1 MADDSRHAS
10 GARPEHVDVLIIG
23 AGASGSVAAK
33 RLGEEGLKVVC
44 LEQGDWPDYDKARAD
59 KPDFELLKG
68 RDWNWNPIT
77 RKWPG
82 DYPIDESES
91 DITALMF
98 NGVGGGSVMYAAHW
112 QRSMP
117 SDFRVRTL
125 DGVGDDWPLTYH
137 DLKPFYERV
146 ETDMGVS
153 GLDGDTAF
161 PPGPGWPLP
170 PSPLGVAGKKVA
182 AAHNK
187 LGWHWWPGPN
197 AIATRA
203 TKHLKACARRGT
215 CLWGCNERAKGT
227 FDLTHWPDA
236 IEAGVDLRTGS
247 RVRKL
252 LAGDDGRILGA
263 EYVDR
268 AGHAFLQTADVTL
281 LCANGVGTP
290 RLLLASATDRYP
302 DGLANSSGL
311 VGKRLMMHPFSTVVG
326 LFDEDLKSWE
336 GPWGQSIHSLEF
348 YETDA
353 RRGFVRGAKWGLQP
367 SGGPVSMTQA
377 YPFGANNPVW
387 GPSFHENIRKR
398 LGRSAMWGII
408 AEDLPDENNRVVLH
422 PELKDADG
430 VPAPKLYYKAD
441 ENSERL
447 VAFHQARAVES
458 FEEAGAYDVIVAPFI
473 RQTGWHLLGTAKMGD
488 DPGTAVVDG
497 YGRSFDHP
505 NLFIL
510 DGSVFPTST
519 GMNPTATIA
528 ALALRNTEHLIAGRR
543 NQEVAR

>member
-1 MADDSRHAS
+1 VPDDRGSGTHQPPKHA
-10 GARPEHVDVLIIG
+10 DVLIIG

-33 RLGEEGLKVVC
+33 RLGEAGFRVVC
-44 LEQGDWPDYDKARAD
+44 LEQGDWIDNDKARAD
-59 KPDFELLKG
+59 KPDYELLQG

-77 RKWPG
+77 RQWPG

-91 DITALMF
+91 DITALMY

-125 DGVGDDWPLTYH
+125 DGVGDDWPLTYE
-137 DLKPFYERV
+137 DLRPFYERV
-146 ETDMGVS
+146 EVDMGVS

-182 AAHNK
+182 AAHNQ

-203 TKHLKACARRGT
+203 TKHLKQCARRGT

-236 IEAGVDLRTGS
+236 LEAGVELRTRC
-247 RVRKL
+247 RVRRIL
-252 LAGDDGRILGA
+252 VGADGRIVGA

-268 AGHAFLQTADVTL
+268 DGNEAVQTADVTIMA
-281 LCANGVGTP
+281 ANGVGTP
-290 RLLLASATDRYP
+290 RLLLASATDRYR

-326 LFDEDLKSWE
+326 LFEEDLKSWE

-367 SGGPVSMTQA
+367 SGGPVSMTRS
-377 YPFGANNPVW
+377 YPFGDNPIW
-387 GPSFHENIRKR
+387 GEKFHENVRKR

-408 AEDLPDENNRVVLH
+408 AEDLPDDRNHVELH
-422 PELKDADG
+422 PTLKDADG
-430 VPAPKLYYKAD
+430 VPAPKIYYRAD

-447 VAFHQARAVES
+447 VAFHQARAAES
-458 FEEAGAYDVIVAPFI
+458 LELAGAYEVVIAPFI

-488 DPGTAVVDG
+488 DPRTSVVDG
-497 YGRSFDHP
+497 FGRAHDHP
-505 NLFIL
+505 NLFII
-510 DGSVFPTST
+510 DGSTFPTST

-528 ALALRNTEHLIAGRR
+528 ALALRSAEHLIATRR
-543 NQEVAR
+543 NLDVTR

>member
-1 MADDSRHAS
+1 MPDDRGNVRHQP
-10 GARPEHVDVLIIG
+10 PEHVDVLIIG

-33 RLGEEGLKVVC
+33 RLGEAGFRVVC
-44 LEQGDWPDYDKARAD
+44 LEQGDWIDNDKARAD
-59 KPDFELLKG
+59 KPDYELLQG

-77 RKWPG
+77 RQWPG

-91 DITALMF
+91 DITALMY

-125 DGVGDDWPLTYH
+125 DGVGDDWPLTYE
-137 DLKPFYERV
+137 DLRPFYERV
-146 ETDMGVS
+146 EADMGVS

-170 PSPLGVAGKKVA
+170 PSPLGVAGMKVA
-182 AAHNK
+182 AAHNE

-203 TKHLKACARRGT
+203 TKHLKQCARRGS
-215 CLWGCNERAKGT
+215 CLWGCNEKAKGT

-236 IEAGVDLRTGS
+236 LEAGVELRTRC
-247 RVRKL
+247 RVRRIVVG
-252 LAGDDGRILGA
+252 ADGRIVGA

-268 AGHAFLQTADVTL
+268 DGNEAVQTADVTIL
-281 LCANGVGTP
+281 AANGVGTP
-290 RLLLASATDRYP
+290 RLLLASETDRYRE
-302 DGLANSSGL
+302 GLANSSGL

-367 SGGPVSMTQA
+367 SGGPVSMTRS
-377 YPFGANNPVW
+377 YPFGDNPIW
-387 GPSFHENIRKR
+387 GEKFHESIRKR

-408 AEDLPDENNRVVLH
+408 AEDLPDERNRVELH
-422 PELKDADG
+422 PTLKDAHG
-430 VPAPKLYYKAD
+430 VPAPKLFYRAD
-441 ENSERL
+441 QNSERL
-447 VAFHQARAVES
+447 VAFHQARAAES
-458 FEEAGAYDVIVAPFI
+458 LEAAGAYEVVIAPFI
-473 RQTGWHLLGTAKMGD
+473 RQTGWHLLGTARMGD
-488 DPGTAVVDG
+488 DPGTSVVDG
-497 YGRSFDHP
+497 FGRAHDHP
-505 NLFIL
+505 NLFII
-510 DGSVFPTST
+510 DGSTFPTST

-528 ALALRNTEHLIAGRR
+528 ALALRSAEHLIATRR
-543 NQEVAR
+543 DLEATR

>member
-1 MADDSRHAS
+1 MPDDRGSGTHQPPKHA
-10 GARPEHVDVLIIG
+10 DVLIIG

-33 RLGEEGLKVVC
+33 RLGEAGFRVVC
-44 LEQGDWPDYDKARAD
+44 LEQGDWIDNDKARAD
-59 KPDFELLKG
+59 KPDYELLQG

-77 RKWPG
+77 RQWPG

-91 DITALMF
+91 DITALMY

-125 DGVGDDWPLTYH
+125 DGVGDDWPLTYE
-137 DLKPFYERV
+137 DLRPFYERV
-146 ETDMGVS
+146 EVDMGVS

-182 AAHNK
+182 AAHNQ

-203 TKHLKACARRGT
+203 TKHLKQCARRGT

-236 IEAGVDLRTGS
+236 LEAGVELRTRC
-247 RVRKL
+247 RVRRIL
-252 LAGDDGRILGA
+252 VGADGRIVGA

-268 AGHAFLQTADVTL
+268 DGNEAVQTADVTIMA
-281 LCANGVGTP
+281 ANGVGTP
-290 RLLLASATDRYP
+290 RLLLASATDRYR

-326 LFDEDLKSWE
+326 LFEEDLKSWE

-367 SGGPVSMTQA
+367 SGGPVSMTRS
-377 YPFGANNPVW
+377 YPFGDNPIW
-387 GPSFHENIRKR
+387 GEKFHENVRKR

-408 AEDLPDENNRVVLH
+408 AEDLPDDRNHVELH
-422 PELKDADG
+422 PTLKDADG
-430 VPAPKLYYKAD
+430 VPAPKIYYRAD

-447 VAFHQARAVES
+447 VAFHQARAAES
-458 FEEAGAYDVIVAPFI
+458 LELAGAYEVVIAPFI

-488 DPGTAVVDG
+488 DPRTSVVDG
-497 YGRSFDHP
+497 FGRAHDHP
-505 NLFIL
+505 NLFII
-510 DGSVFPTST
+510 DGSTFPTST

-528 ALALRNTEHLIAGRR
+528 ALALRSAEHLIATRR
-543 NQEVAR
+543 NLDVTR